1 MRREVSKKKKVGT
14 KCKKPPNKF
23 MNFKLFELVLQNLL
37 RIFALS
43 VIKLSGVTDVHGSMV
58 IVLKSVVALESLAVI
73 S

>member
-1 MRREVSKKKKVGT
+1 
-14 KCKKPPNKF
+14 

-43 VIKLSGVTDVHGSMV
+43 LIKLSGVTDVHGSMV